1 MKMQWTILIGLIF
14 AIIIAIFAIVNVE
27 DVPVNYMFGEA
38 RWPLILVILGSAL
51 IGALISACFSIFKI
65 FSAGRK
71 VSALEKRLRERDA
84 LIVEKDRDISRLQ
97 DEMLKPEPVLEPENP
112 DPNLFP

>member
-1 MKMQWTILIGLIF
+1 MKIQWTIIIGLIF
-14 AIIIAIFAIVNVE
+14 AIIIAVFAVVNVD

-71 VSALEKRLRERDA
+71 VSALEKHLRERDA
-84 LIVEKDRDISRLQ
+84 LVVQKDREINRLQ
-97 DEMLKPEPVLEPENP
+97 DDLQKPPPVIEPENP
-112 DPNLFP
+112 DRNVFP